1 MSQIPNITCGMTCQR
16 VNDGAGLIGIHIINQ
31 VTLNDSNISVR
42 QNIGRVR
49 QFLGCLGKLLR
60 REVVDPIVSEKFYR
74 AVVQAV
80 IIFEAE
86 TWVLMAEML
95 QKLEG
100 VHVGFLQQ
108 LAGLK
113 ARNMGINTWQ
123 K

>member
-1 MSQIPNITCGMTCQR
+1 MNQIPNITCGMTCQR

-60 REVVDPIVSEKFYR
+60 REVVDLIVSEKFYR

-80 IIFEAE
+80 IFFGAE
-86 TWVLMAEML
+86 TWVLTANML

-100 VHVGFLQQ
+100 LHVVFLRQVSGVTDRK
-108 LAGLK
+108 LG
-113 ARNMGINTWQ
+113 G
-123 K
+123 